1 MGTTITILEF
11 ILITAGSLLAFALM
25 NATVETIKNKFNE
38 E

>member
-25 NATVETIKNKFNE
+25 NATVETIKDKLNDK
-38 E
+38 